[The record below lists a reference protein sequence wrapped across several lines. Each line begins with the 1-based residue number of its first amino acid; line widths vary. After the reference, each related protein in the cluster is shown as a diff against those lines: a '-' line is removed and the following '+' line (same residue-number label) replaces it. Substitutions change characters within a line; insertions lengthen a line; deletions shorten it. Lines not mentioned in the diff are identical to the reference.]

1 MMATERS
8 GDTTPAPTGART
20 HLLYAGLS
28 SAELVAMVEAL
39 THERLAV
46 LGNGADETW
55 LALIDG
61 HLSEPRRELERR
73 SSTHRDG
80 IGPDPFPPF
89 SRRLA
94 DIAARV
100 RREVDIRFPLDLIG
114 WSPARTSA
122 AGECSGPCPICPGGH
137 DRFVVWPATA
147 GRDGRV
153 WCRRCRYTADVI
165 GLHRALEG
173 TSFTDTL
180 GVLAAKAGI
189 VLPRPDQA
197 TMRTVVGNARR
208 VEELRTVPGQRVQP
222 IPRPIPRPN
231 REPAQRPRL
240 HAIPVSELLA
250 MREEEL

>member
-1 MMATERS
+1 MTTTERV
-8 GDTTPAPTGART
+8 GETTAAPPVIRT
-20 HLLYAGLS
+20 HLLSAGLS
-28 SAELVAMVEAL
+28 SAELVAIVEAL

-46 LGNGADETW
+46 LESGADETW

-61 HLSEPRRELERR
+61 HLAGPRRELERR
-73 SSTHRDG
+73 SGNDRGG

-89 SRRLA
+89 SRDLA

-100 RREVDIRFPLDLIG
+100 RREVDIRYPLDLIG
-114 WSPARTSA
+114 WVPARTSA

-180 GVLAAKAGI
+180 GILAAKAGI
-189 VLPRPDQA
+189 VLPQPDRT

-208 VEELRTVPGQRVQP
+208 VEELRTVPGQRVRS
-222 IPRPIPRPN
+222 IPRPARPSSG
-231 REPAQRPRL
+231 
-240 HAIPVSELLA
+240 PVQ
-250 MREEEL
+250 REEAR